1 MAGAVEKTKS
11 KSEIRLGVYGKPL
24 LVGTV
29 AGVVT
34 AVAVMLLCALAV
46 SCFSLPTAA
55 MRAMAILTV
64 AAGGFVGGYGA
75 ARTLRKKGLLIGV
88 TVGVLLALILTV
100 AGVLFT
106 KEAPAMQSLSKF
118 AILIVS
124 AMIGGILG
132 VNAKSK
138 RR

>member
-1 MAGAVEKTKS
+1 MAGAVEKLKS
-11 KSEIRLGVYGKPL
+11 KNEIRLGVYGKPL
-24 LVGTV
+24 LVGTI
-29 AGVVT
+29 AGTAT
-34 AVAVMLLCALAV
+34 AVAVILFCALAV

-55 MRAMAILTV
+55 MRIMAILTV
-64 AAGGFVGGYGA
+64 AAGGFAGGYGA
-75 ARTLRKKGLLIGV
+75 ARAFRKKGLLIGV
-88 TVGVLLALILTV
+88 AVGVILALITI

-106 KEAPAMQSLSKF
+106 QQAPAMQSLTKF

-132 VNAKSK
+132 VNAKQK

>member
-1 MAGAVEKTKS
+1 MEKTKS

>member
-1 MAGAVEKTKS
+1 MEKS
-11 KSEIRLGVYGKPL
+11 KSKNEIRLGVYGKPL
-24 LVGTV
+24 LVGTI
-29 AGVVT
+29 AGALT
-34 AVAVMLLCALAV
+34 AVLMLLLCALAV

-55 MRAMAILTV
+55 MRIMAILTV
-64 AAGGFVGGYGA
+64 AAGGFAGGYGA
-75 ARTLRKKGLLIGV
+75 ARVFRKKGLLIGV
-88 TVGVLLALILTV
+88 AVGVILALILTV

-106 KEAPAMQSLSKF
+106 KEAPAMQSLTKF
-118 AILIVS
+118 AILIAA

>member
-1 MAGAVEKTKS
+1 MEKTKS

-64 AAGGFVGGYGA
+64 AAGGFAGGYGA
-75 ARTLRKKGLLIGV
+75 ARTFRKKGLLIGV

>member
-1 MAGAVEKTKS
+1 MEKS
-11 KSEIRLGVYGKPL
+11 KSKNEIRLGVYGKPL
-24 LVGTV
+24 LVGTI
-29 AGVVT
+29 AGAVT

-64 AAGGFVGGYGA
+64 AAGGFAGGYGA
-75 ARTLRKKGLLIGV
+75 ARTFRKKGLLIGV
-88 TVGVLLALILTV
+88 AVGVILALILTI
-100 AGVLFT
+100 AGVIFT
-106 KEAPAMQSLSKF
+106 QQAPAMQSLSKF
-118 AILIVS
+118 AILIAA

-132 VNAKSK
+132 VNAKQK

>member
-64 AAGGFVGGYGA
+64 AAGGFAGGYGA
-75 ARTLRKKGLLIGV
+75 ARTFRKKGLLIGV

>member
-1 MAGAVEKTKS
+1 MEKS
-11 KSEIRLGVYGKPL
+11 KSRNGVRLGAYGKPL
-24 LVGTV
+24 LTGTI

-34 AVAVMLLCALAV
+34 AVAVLLLCALMV
-46 SCFSLPTAA
+46 SCFSLPTGVI
-55 MRAMAILTV
+55 RFMAILTV
-64 AAGGFVGGYGA
+64 GAGGLAGGYGA
-75 ARTLRKKGLLIGV
+75 ARIFQKKGLLIGAA
-88 TVGVLLALILTV
+88 VGVILALILTV

-106 KEAPAMQSLSKF
+106 REAPAMQSLTKF

-132 VNAKSK
+132 VNTKQK

>member
-1 MAGAVEKTKS
+1 MEKTKS

-64 AAGGFVGGYGA
+64 AAGGFAGGYVA
-75 ARTLRKKGLLIGV
+75 ARTFRKKGLLIGV

>member
-1 MAGAVEKTKS
+1 MASAMEKTKS
-11 KSEIRLGVYGKPL
+11 KHEIRLGVYGKPL

-29 AGVVT
+29 AGVIT

-46 SCFSLPTAA
+46 SCFSLPVAA

-64 AAGGFVGGYGA
+64 AAGGFAGGYGA
-75 ARTLRKKGLLIGV
+75 ARIFRKRGLLIGV
-88 TVGVLLALILTV
+88 TVGVFLALILTV